1 MSLLKKTFDFI
12 HNNPERKQYLTQP
25 IFFKRNRTLTFPV
38 VVSSILN
45 LFKESVEYNIST
57 LLSQLNLKPVT
68 GAAFSLARYKI
79 DLSFFKDLNKIVV
92 DFHQQ
97 ASSKRWKGFQLIAGD
112 GSTVSLPASRQM
124 KDYFGIYS
132 TSRSGTKSCLAQIF
146 MLFDVYTDVVI
157 DGRISKMADSEKTLL
172 KNCLT
177 DLPVT
182 NSIFILDRGF
192 GYFNICKRFLDQKRN
207 FCIRISGSNSA
218 FGKSIAEES
227 SDDFLTYWIPSE
239 KERRTCREHGQNY
252 QPVKLRVSKVK
263 LPSGEIEIL
272 VSSLYDM
279 EAYLLNDIK
288 ELYRLRWGI
297 EEGFKKLKPKMKL
310 EQFGSR
316 KPEGIFQEF
325 EAHLFMMNMV
335 ALMGNAAQEIV
346 KKKCNK
352 RALCY
357 KYNWQNAFRFVR
369 NKIIELLNKAN
380 AHQSINKLIRLI
392 STSVIAIKPDRYFP
406 RVELRK
412 NKTRLHQTYK

>member
-1 MSLLKKTFDFI
+1 M
-12 HNNPERKQYLTQP
+12 
-25 IFFKRNRTLTFPV
+25 
-38 VVSSILN
+38 
-45 LFKESVEYNIST
+45 EYNIST
-57 LLSQLNLKPVT
+57 LFPKLNLKPVT

-79 DLSFFKDLNKIVV
+79 DLSFFKDLNKVLV

-97 ASSKRWKGFQLIAGD
+97 APDKRWKGFQLIAGD

-124 KDYFGIYS
+124 KDYFGTYS
-132 TSRSGTKSCLAQIF
+132 TSKSGTKSCLAQVF

-157 DGRISKMADSEKTLL
+157 DGRLSKMADSEKRLL

-192 GYFNICKRFLDQKRN
+192 GYFNVCKRFLDQKRN
-207 FCIRISGSNSA
+207 FCIRMSGSNSA
-218 FGKSIAEES
+218 FGKLISEEQ

-239 KERRTCREHGQNY
+239 KERITCREHGQNY
-252 QPVKLRVSKVK
+252 EPIKLRVSKVK

-279 EAYLLNDIK
+279 NAFSLNDIK

-316 KPEGIFQEF
+316 KPHGIFQEF

-335 ALMGNAAQEIV
+335 ALIGNVAQEVV

-352 RALCY
+352 RALRY

-369 NKIIELLNKAN
+369 SEIIQLLNKTDVRRL
-380 AHQSINKLIRLI
+380 INKLIGLI
-392 STSVIAIKPDRYFP
+392 STSVIAIKPDRCFP

>member
-1 MSLLKKTFDFI
+1 
-12 HNNPERKQYLTQP
+12 
-25 IFFKRNRTLTFPV
+25 

-57 LLSQLNLKPVT
+57 LLIQLNLKPVT

-79 DLSFFKDLNKIVV
+79 DLSFFKDLNKLLV

-97 ASSKRWKGFQLIAGD
+97 SSCKRWKGFQLIAGD

-146 MLFDVYTDVVI
+146 MLFDVLTDVVV
-157 DGRISKMADSEKTLL
+157 DGRISKMEDSEKTLL

-182 NSIFILDRGF
+182 KSIFILDRGF
-192 GYFNICKRFLDQKRN
+192 GYFNVCKRFLDQKRD
-207 FCIRISGSNSA
+207 FCIRVSGSNSA
-218 FGKSIAEES
+218 FGKAISEDLS
-227 SDDFLTYWIPSE
+227 HDFLTHWIPSE
-239 KERRTCREHGQNY
+239 KERMTCRAHGQNY
-252 QPVKLRVSKVK
+252 EPIQLRVSKVK
-263 LPSGEIEIL
+263 LPSGEIELLI
-272 VSSLYDM
+272 SSLYDM
-279 EAYLLNDIK
+279 QVYSLNDIK
-288 ELYRLRWGI
+288 ELYRLRWGV

-310 EQFGSR
+310 EHFGSR

-335 ALMGNAAQEIV
+335 ALVGNVAQETV
-346 KKKCNK
+346 RDKCNG
-352 RALCY
+352 RLLSY

-369 NKIIELLNKAN
+369 DKIIELINKVKVM
-380 AHQSINKLIRLI
+380 QSINKLIRLI
-392 STSVIAIKPDRYFP
+392 STSIVDIKPNRSFP